1 MPRTAVVG
9 PEIVK
14 RVNALMADG
23 ESSRTAAFQKV
34 AQERGMQ
41 AGTVAANYYRIMR
54 RENPQALKTRKR
66 RKATARGAK
75 TTSASASQSRSTP
88 VQTRAASGDL
98 DSLAKAVSDSLGV
111 FIAEVKRQQAQ
122 TDELRTKLQTLL
134 G

>member
-1 MPRTAVVG
+1 MPRQAVIG

-14 RVNALMADG
+14 RVNALMAEG
-23 ESSRTAAFQKV
+23 GSSRTAAFQKV

-54 RENPQALKTRKR
+54 RENPQALKSRKR
-66 RKATARGAK
+66 RKATAGRSK
-75 TTSASASQSRSTP
+75 TTSTSAAQSRSTP

-98 DSLAKAVSDSLGV
+98 DSLAKAVSDSLSAL
-111 FIAEVKRQQAQ
+111 IAEVKRQQAQ
-122 TDELRTKLQTLL
+122 TNELRTKLQTLL